1 MESNIQTIAKSI
13 SQHRTEEERLG
24 KRNIGVAL

>member
-13 SQHRTEEERLG
+13 SQHRTEEERLRE
-24 KRNIGVAL
+24 RNIVEVI